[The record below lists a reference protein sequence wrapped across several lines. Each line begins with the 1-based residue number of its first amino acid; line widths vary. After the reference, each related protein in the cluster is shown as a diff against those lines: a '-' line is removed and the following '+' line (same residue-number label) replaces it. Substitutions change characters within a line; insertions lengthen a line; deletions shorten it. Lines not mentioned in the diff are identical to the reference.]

1 MLPTLIDNIF
11 CTILRFCISLGII
24 EDKYP
29 QRCIIISNKKNMK
42 NTLIKVHQKISSR
55 INKKPYSDKTD
66 KPYPEKAGKQ
76 VLLIILDGW
85 GYREENKHNAI
96 ASASKPVF
104 SRLWDKYPHTLLD
117 ASSRA
122 VGLPEGQMGN
132 SEVGHTTIGSGKIVY
147 ADLVRIS
154 DSIKN
159 SEFSNNPA
167 FKKLFTHVKKN
178 KSSVHV
184 MGLLGP
190 GGIHSHTDH
199 LLAFIKTAKDNEI
212 KNIYIHLFTD
222 GRDTP
227 PKSASGFILELEKE
241 IEKLGAGYIS
251 SICGRYFAMDRDN
264 NWDRL
269 KKAEEMLFENKGN
282 LVWNKKASK
291 ITKEFYLKNITDEY
305 FEPTIFADG
314 EGHSYPINKNDGIFF
329 FNFRADRARMISQKI
344 LERKKKMNLF
354 FVSMTQYDKKLK
366 TEIAFTPIKIET
378 TLAKEV
384 SKARLT
390 QAHIAE
396 TEKFAHATYF
406 LNGGEQ
412 KPYPKEKQILI
423 DSRKDVATHDLAPEM
438 KAKEIA
444 DETIKEIEKGT
455 NFIFVNFAN
464 PDMVGHTG
472 NEKAIKIAI
481 ETTDRELGRIMEVAE
496 KRKVI
501 SVITADHGNAEV
513 NVDEKTKE
521 KHTAHTTN
529 PVPFIITDDK
539 LHVFSGG
546 LSGIAPTILSI
557 LKIKIPKSMDG
568 KKLIK

>member
-1 MLPTLIDNIF
+1 MWPTIIDDVF
-11 CTILRFCISLGII
+11 CTLLRFCISLGII
-24 EDKYP
+24 ENKYP
-29 QRCIIISNKKNMK
+29 QRCIIISNKKAMK
-42 NTLIKVHQKISSR
+42 KTYVKTHSKILSKK
-55 INKKPYSDKTD
+55 NK
-66 KPYPEKAGKQ
+66 KQ

-85 GYREENKHNAI
+85 GHREGKKHNAI
-96 ASASKPVF
+96 AGALKPVF
-104 SRLWDKYPHTLLD
+104 SRLCNEYPHTLLD
-117 ASSRA
+117 ASCRA

-132 SEVGHTTIGSGKIVY
+132 SEVGHTTIGAGKIVY
-147 ADLVRIS
+147 TDLVRIT
-154 DSIKN
+154 DSIKDN
-159 SEFSNNPA
+159 RFFKNPT
-167 FKKLFTHVKKN
+167 FKKLFTHVKN
-178 KSSVHV
+178 NRSSIHV

-199 LLAFIKTAKDNEI
+199 LYAFIKSAKDVGI
-212 KNIYIHLFTD
+212 KNIYIHVFTD
-222 GRDTP
+222 GRDTS
-227 PKSASGFILELEKE
+227 PKSASSFLVELEKE

-269 KKAEEMLFENKGN
+269 KKAEDMLFENKGN
-282 LVWNKKASK
+282 LVWNKKPSRV
-291 ITKEFYLKNITDEY
+291 TKEYYSKNITDEY
-305 FEPTIFADG
+305 FEPTIFVDE
-314 EGHSYPINKNDGIFF
+314 EGHSYPINKNDGVFF
-329 FNFRADRARMISQKI
+329 FNFRADRARMISHKI
-344 LERKKKMNLF
+344 LEKKKKLNLF

-366 TEIAFTPIKIET
+366 TEIAFAPVKIDT
-378 TLAKEV
+378 TLAKEI
-384 SKARLT
+384 SKAGLS

-412 KPYPKEKQILI
+412 KPYKKERQILI
-423 DSRKDVATHDLAPEM
+423 ESRKDIPTHDLAPEM

-496 KRKVI
+496 KMKVASI
-501 SVITADHGNAEV
+501 ITADHGNAEV

-529 PVPFIITDDK
+529 QVPFIITDK
-539 LHVFSGG
+539 KIKITSGG
-546 LSGIAPTILSI
+546 LSGIAPTILDI
-557 LKIKIPKSMDG
+557 FKIKIPKSMDG